1 VTATRD
7 AAHGAHY
14 GAHGGADKGAG
25 HGAGHGGDAEPNAI
39 DAPGTAEAEWRSW
52 RLLNE
57 LPVLDTSGWSS
68 VVVVAAHPDD
78 EVLGVG
84 GLLAMLAARTRLR
97 LVAITDGE
105 ASHPGMDKVAAGQ
118 LAEQRAA
125 ETTTALSRLG
135 APAEI
140 VRLRIPDTGVSRREP
155 EVREVLRDLVS
166 GFQVCLAPWD
176 GDLHADHEAAGRA
189 ARSACAAAGVSLL
202 SYPIW
207 TWHWAHPRDSRV
219 PWEAAARV
227 PLSPGAARRKRA
239 AIDCFDSQLRPR
251 GPQQPA
257 VLPPE
262 VIAHFLREQEVLI
275 Q

>member
-1 VTATRD
+1 MTAAQG
-7 AAHGAHY
+7 AAHGADH
-14 GAHGGADKGAG
+14 GAD
-25 HGAGHGGDAEPNAI
+25 HGGDAGPNAI
-39 DAPGTAEAEWRSW
+39 AAPGTAEEEWRSW

-84 GLLAMLAARTRLR
+84 GLLAMLAATRVRLR

-105 ASHPGMDKVAAGQ
+105 ASHPGMDQVAAGK

-125 ETTTALSRLG
+125 ETTTALGRLG
-135 APAEI
+135 SPAEI

-155 EVREVLRDLVS
+155 EVREALRELVS

-189 ARSACAAAGVSLL
+189 ARRACAAAGTRLL

-219 PWEAAARV
+219 PWERAVRV
-227 PLSPGAARRKRA
+227 PLSTEATRRKRA

-257 VLPPE
+257 VLPPG
-262 VIAHFLREQEVLI
+262 VIAHFIRDQEVLI
-275 Q
+275 R

>member
-1 VTATRD
+1 VTAAQG
-7 AAHGAHY
+7 AAHGADH
-14 GAHGGADKGAG
+14 GAD
-25 HGAGHGGDAEPNAI
+25 HGGDAEPNAI
-39 DAPGTAEAEWRSW
+39 DAPGTAEEEWRSW

-84 GLLAMLAARTRLR
+84 SLLAMLAATRVRLR

-105 ASHPGMDKVAAGQ
+105 ASHPGMDQVAAGK

-125 ETTTALSRLG
+125 ETTTALGRLG

-155 EVREVLRDLVS
+155 EVREALRELVS

-189 ARSACAAAGVSLL
+189 ARRACAAAGTRLL

-219 PWEAAARV
+219 PWEAAVRV
-227 PLSPGAARRKRA
+227 PLSSGAARRKRA
-239 AIDCFDSQLRPR
+239 AIDCFASQLRPR
-251 GPQQPA
+251 GPQRPP
-257 VLPPE
+257 VLPPD
-262 VIAHFLREQEVLI
+262 VIAHFVRDQEVLI
-275 Q
+275 S